1 MACRSLSQFHYFF
14 FYHHHSLTSSI
25 SIYKSIKVRAKLI
38 RLTMEWFNFF
48 PLFLFSFKLPPKEIQ
63 KVDYSSSLRNTCMC
77 SLIWQTSSIFFFLRW
92 NSQKVIQIPER
103 MCIICLMY
111 TARCH
116 FIRENFF
123 LLLFV
128 SSVDEMRGR
137 ER

>member
-77 SLIWQTSSIFFFLRW
+77 SLIWQTSSIFFFLDEIVKKLFKYQRECVSFVLCIPRDAISFVRISFCFFSSLLSMRW
-92 NSQKVIQIPER
+92 GGER
-103 MCIICLMY
+103 
-111 TARCH
+111 
-116 FIRENFF
+116 
-123 LLLFV
+123 
-128 SSVDEMRGR
+128 
-137 ER
+137 